1 MFLSNSKQHK
11 NHSQCLN
18 CIEIQSDMLNAAEDP
33 HYLLKPTYQ
42 KLNDMYKNHK
52 LNLVIADCSFENFME
67 EVFEEKHYTYQAY
80 LQCPKCKLFF
90 HLGVCVRGT
99 PIYKVSNC
107 PPNITQFVEISK
119 RRVGT
124 FPPVDLL
131 FSFVFTDT
139 VTFSSTKVFHFLQ
152 PGH

>member
-52 LNLVIADCSFENFME
+52 LNLVYAGQEILNIVQF
-67 EVFEEKHYTYQAY
+67 TYYAIIILNTHNGGIRY
-80 LQCPKCKLFF
+80 
-90 HLGVCVRGT
+90 VC
-99 PIYKVSNC
+99 IYK
-107 PPNITQFVEISK
+107 
-119 RRVGT
+119 
-124 FPPVDLL
+124 
-131 FSFVFTDT
+131 
-139 VTFSSTKVFHFLQ
+139 
-152 PGH
+152 

>member
-1 MFLSNSKQHK
+1 MFLLSRSKQHK

-67 EVFEEKHYTYQAY
+67 EVFEEKYYTYQAY

-107 PPNITQFVEISK
+107 PPNITEFVEISK
-119 RRVGT
+119 RDNKTIYRGKD
-124 FPPVDLL
+124 F
-131 FSFVFTDT
+131 
-139 VTFSSTKVFHFLQ
+139 
-152 PGH
+152 